1 MIDSSINYFFSLLSA
16 FLKNTK
22 PPVPININWNYI
34 LELSQIHFVS
44 GAVYTVIQKLETK
57 DKPEADILNKFKS
70 DFFNTILRF
79 EEQEKVYREVT
90 KELNEFKIPHIFF
103 KGAVIREYYPIKE
116 MRTLGDMDFLLHES
130 DQERTKHVLERI
142 GYENTANIGHWKY
155 SKGKVILE
163 AHDKLMYSQ
172 INESADYSSYFEG
185 AWENSKNNNDE
196 FTYEMKLEYHL
207 IFILTHIA
215 KHFYNYGAGVRMILD
230 VAVILN
236 KFGQNLDYEYVWG
249 ELAKLKLDLFTKNIF
264 GLCVN
269 WFQVTIPDRYVNYQ
283 VHETIEAYII
293 EGGTFGFN
301 NRNFAIHI
309 IRKELE
315 KTEHIKSAQFK
326 AFWKKIF
333 LDYKTII
340 NLYPILEKLPFLLP
354 FAWIAR
360 GYTCI
365 RERPH
370 RTMSILK
377 GIFSKAEEAKDSHNV
392 LKHVGL

>member
-1 MIDSSINYFFSLLSA
+1 MDSNINYFFSLLTA
-16 FLKNTK
+16 FLKITD

-44 GAVYTVIQKLETK
+44 GTIYTVIQKLDTK
-57 DKPEADILNKFKS
+57 DKPEENILNKFKS
-70 DFFNTILRF
+70 AFFNTILRF
-79 EEQEKVYREVT
+79 DEQEKVYREVT

-103 KGAVIREYYPIKE
+103 KGAIIREYYPVKE
-116 MRTLGDMDFLLHES
+116 MRTLGDIDFLIYES
-130 DQERTKHVLERI
+130 DQERTKHILEQI
-142 GYENTANIGHWKY
+142 GYENITNIGHWKY

-172 INESADYSSYFEG
+172 INETADYSSYFKNV
-185 AWENSKNNNDE
+185 WENSKNNNDE
-196 FTYEMKLEYHL
+196 FTYEMNLEYHL

-215 KHFYNYGAGVRMILD
+215 KHIYNSGAGIRMILD

-236 KFGQNLDYEYVWG
+236 KFGENLDYEYVWE
-249 ELAKLKLDLFTKNIF
+249 ELLKLNLDLFTKNIF
-264 GLCVN
+264 GLCVK
-269 WFQVTIPDRYVNYQ
+269 WFQVNIPDVYVNYQ
-283 VHETIEAYII
+283 IHETIEKYII

-315 KTEHIKSAQFK
+315 NTKDIKLAQFK

-333 LDYKTII
+333 LDYKTIV

-354 FAWIAR
+354 FAWISR
-360 GYTCI
+360 GYKCI
-365 RERPH
+365 RERPN
-370 RTMSILK
+370 RTISILK
-377 GIFSKAEEAKDSHNV
+377 GLFSKADEAKDSHSV
-392 LKHVGL
+392 IKYMGL